1 MTEKWVEANRGQD
14 VHGYWLSI
22 RTNQGGVVDPD
33 HTVVS
38 AGHNSAMTVILDNP
52 LPRKNELGP
61 LGKGLLS
68 EPQTSGQGFFHF
80 RRPRVPGPLRSGVS
94 GYRVFMM
101 IVFACIVLVD
111 AWTDQSL
118 SAAVRSVAGLVS
130 VIVWALTLLG
140 SFEIGPIAA
149 LWQVMRR

>member
-1 MTEKWVEANRGQD
+1 
-14 VHGYWLSI
+14 
-22 RTNQGGVVDPD
+22 
-33 HTVVS
+33 
-38 AGHNSAMTVILDNP
+38 MTVILDNP
-52 LPRKNELGP
+52 LPRNDGTGP
-61 LGKGLLS
+61 LGKGLLP
-68 EPQTSGQGFFHF
+68 EPQTSGQGFFRF

-101 IVFACIVLVD
+101 IVFVCVVLVD
-111 AWTDQSL
+111 AWTDRSL
-118 SAAVRSVAGLVS
+118 SAAVRSVVGLVS